1 MIGLLMLAREMVRG
15 VQTPVRVGL
24 SAPSPELN
32 FASVPTEKF
41 MLARAPASA
50 REGACAPRNAG
61 DRAQLAAQSSIQNP
75 ASSIQDGDAK

>member
-15 VQTPVRVGL
+15 VQMPVRVGL

-41 MLARAPASA
+41 MPARASASA
-50 REGACAPRNAG
+50 REGACAPRNPHPAI
-61 DRAQLAAQSSIQNP
+61 RNPQSNIGESRN
-75 ASSIQDGDAK
+75 

>member
-15 VQTPVRVGL
+15 VQMPIRVGP

-41 MLARAPASA
+41 MPARAPASA
-50 REGACAPRNAG
+50 REGACAPGNSHSAIRNP
-61 DRAQLAAQSSIQNP
+61 QSKV
-75 ASSIQDGDAK
+75 GDAR